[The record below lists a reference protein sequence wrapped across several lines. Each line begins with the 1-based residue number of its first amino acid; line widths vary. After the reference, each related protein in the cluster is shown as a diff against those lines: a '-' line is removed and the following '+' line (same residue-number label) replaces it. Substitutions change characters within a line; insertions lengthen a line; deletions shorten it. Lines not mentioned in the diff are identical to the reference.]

1 MGTMG
6 TFESG
11 KPPEERPVVS
21 DTALSDA
28 IAALAKSQLLTV
40 DVLRQT
46 QATTEAMA
54 RTLGR
59 ICDQNAE
66 ILKQVEASNS
76 RHADSERSIRVVR
89 SELEDVKRRFAPIE
103 EAHRKAATGR

>member
-1 MGTMG
+1 
-6 TFESG
+6 
-11 KPPEERPVVS
+11 VS
-21 DTALSDA
+21 EAALADA

-66 ILKQVEASNS
+66 ILKQVEQSNN
-76 RHADSERSIRVVR
+76 RHADSERNIRVVKT
-89 SELEDVKRRFAPIE
+89 ELEDVKRRLAPIE
-103 EAHRKAATGR
+103 ATLRKAGGKQ

>member
-1 MGTMG
+1 MS
-6 TFESG
+6 EA
-11 KPPEERPVVS
+11 
-21 DTALSDA
+21 ALSDA

-66 ILKQVEASNS
+66 ILKQVEQSNA
-76 RHADSERSIRVVR
+76 RHSDSERNIRVVQ
-89 SELEDVKRRFAPIE
+89 SQVSDVIRRLKPIE
-103 EAHRKAATGR
+103 EAHQAATAGKSPARR

>member
-1 MGTMG
+1 M
-6 TFESG
+6 
-11 KPPEERPVVS
+11 S
-21 DTALSDA
+21 DSALSDA

-66 ILKQVEASNS
+66 ILKQVEQSNA
-76 RHADSERSIRVVR
+76 RHSDSERNIRVVQ
-89 SELEDVKRRFAPIE
+89 SQMSDVIRRLKPIE
-103 EAHRKAATGR
+103 EAHAAATAKPSARR